1 MKQIE
6 FSTDARKKIMLG
18 INKVADTVKTT
29 LGPRGRNVIIDKGF
43 GNPIITNDGVSIAKE
58 IELED
63 RFENIG
69 ASLIKEVASRTND
82 NAGDGTTTS
91 TVITQAL
98 IREGLKYVETGI
110 SPLEL
115 RKGMEDA
122 KNDVVRELKS
132 KSVQITNLK
141 EITQVASIS
150 AESKEMGELVGSVM
164 HTIGKDGV
172 VTVEESQTF
181 GLSKEIVEGMNFDRG
196 FIAPQMVT
204 NAEKQT
210 AEIKNPYIL
219 VTEKKISTINDILP
233 LLEAISEEGKKEL
246 VIIAD
251 DVDGEALSTLI
262 LNKMRG
268 ILSVVAIKTPEFAGK
283 TEVLQDIAALTG
295 ATISEKLEF
304 KDLGSADKVV
314 CSKDDTTI
322 IGGKGD
328 TQKRVKQL
336 KNQLKEL
343 TSEFEKEKISRRIAK
358 LLGGVSIIKV
368 GAASEMELTYLKHK
382 LEDTIAATKAAME
395 EGIVVGGGV
404 ALAKT
409 NLQSEGNLE
418 YKAGYD
424 TLLKAIKEPFLQI
437 MRNAGGLDCEIAL
450 DKVRKGKDNFGYD
463 VKLNTE
469 VKDMLKYGIIDPLKI
484 TRTALENAVSVAGL
498 VLTTEAIISDKKSN
512 ESTK

>member
-98 IREGLKYVETGI
+98 VREGLKYVETGI

-172 VTVEESQTF
+172 VTVGESQTF
-181 GLSKEIVEGMNFDRG
+181 GLYKEIVEGLSFDRG
-196 FIAPQMVT
+196 YISPRMVT
-204 NAEKQT
+204 NQEKQL

-219 VTEKKISTINDILP
+219 ITEKKISSINDLLP
-233 LLEAISEEGKKEL
+233 LLDSLDEKEL
-246 VIIAD
+246 VIIAE
-251 DVDGEALSTLI
+251 DVDGEALSTI
-262 LNKMRG
+262 NLNKERG
-268 ILSVVAIKTPEFAGK
+268 ILDIVAIKTPEFAGK
-283 TEVLQDIAALTG
+283 TDVLQDIAAMTG

-304 KDLGSADKVV
+304 KDLGRADKVI

-343 TSEFEKEKISRRIAK
+343 TSEFEKEKLSRRIAK

-404 ALAKT
+404 ALAKI

-424 TLLKAIKEPFLQI
+424 TLLKSIKEPFLQI

-498 VLTTEAIISDKKSN
+498 VLTTEAIISDKKTN